1 MQRHF
6 LLTLVL
12 VLMCAFVSAQK
23 QGNIWYFGYNAGI
36 SFNAGA
42 PVALTNGAL
51 NQSEGCA
58 SIADGNGNLLFY
70 TDGYQIYNRNH
81 IVMPN
86 GSGLKGQSISAQSAI
101 VVPLPQSQTQ
111 YYVFT
116 IGDWFN
122 TNAGLNYSIVDMS
135 LNNGLG
141 DVTVKNSLLIL
152 NANEQVTAVH
162 HRNCQDVWIVTH
174 EKGNNN
180 RYQAFLLT
188 AAGVN
193 TTPVTSAT
201 GMNYNG
207 GNRYGYLK
215 ASHDGK
221 KLCSTLGYAS
231 NPVSIP
237 TVELSDFDNATGQ
250 VSNTI
255 TLAIHSVIGDAY
267 ASEFSPDDSKLYVVA
282 YNGSFIYQ
290 YDITLG
296 TPAAIVG
303 SRINIASGTSIKS
316 CVQLGPDKKIYVSRN
331 GGYLGVINNP
341 NSAGT
346 LSNYVDDGVYLA
358 GRNASLGLPNFNALY
373 FSYPNLGPDTLLCQG
388 ATLLLDVSGLGSTSY
403 LWQNNDV
410 LPTYTVNQPGLYW
423 VEVTSSTGCL
433 KRDSLNVVYSTLQVA
448 LGNDTIICSGKSVLL
463 DAAPAAGDSYVWQ
476 SGATGATYPASLAGK
491 YWVDVFKRGCKA
503 TDTILVTTGADPV
516 LDLGRDSILCEN
528 ATLALN
534 VFDAGSTAYAWQNGS
549 VLPAFTINQAGQ
561 YWVDVTSTSGCH
573 KKDTINVSY
582 AHIPVVLGNDTTLCN
597 GTNLLL
603 DVASAAG
610 DSYVWQNGTTSVNYP
625 VSLAGKYWVDV
636 FKSGCKATDTIVV
649 AYAAVPNVTL
659 GNDTTVCNKA
669 TLLLNAA
676 VGGSI
681 QYTWQD
687 GSAGNTYTVSQPGQY
702 WVHASNSGCIH
713 SDTIL
718 VAYARPPV
726 VDLGRDTSLC
736 EGNFLLLNATVN
748 IPATWQWQDGAV
760 DPVYRAVKTGKYRV
774 NITTACEVIADSV
787 LVKFEDCNC
796 QVKVPNAFT
805 PDGNGRND
813 HFKPA
818 MEADCRF
825 TEYRLTIFNRWG
837 ERVFDS
843 NNPAIGWNGLYK
855 SQKADV
861 GGYAYILLY
870 RTPANTITEKR
881 TGMVMLLR

>member
-1 MQRHF
+1 MC
-6 LLTLVL
+6 TLV
-12 VLMCAFVSAQK
+12 CAQK
-23 QGNIWYFGYNAGI
+23 QGNVWYFGSNAGI

-42 PVALTNGAL
+42 PVALTDGAL

-58 SIADGNGNLLFY
+58 TIADGNGNLLFY
-70 TDGYQIYNRNH
+70 TDGSQIYNRNH
-81 IVMPN
+81 VVMPN
-86 GSGLKGQSISAQSAI
+86 GSGLLGENISAQSAI
-101 VVPLPQSQTQ
+101 IVPLPQSNTL

-116 IGDWFN
+116 IGNW
-122 TNAGLNYSIVDMS
+122 TTTTLGRGLNYSIVDMS
-135 LNNGLG
+135 LNSGLG
-141 DVTVKNSLLIL
+141 NVTVKNSPLIE
-152 NANEQVTAVH
+152 NVREQVTAIH
-162 HRNCQDVWIVTH
+162 HSNCQDVWIVTH
-174 EKGNNN
+174 EKGNTNN
-180 RYQAFLLT
+180 FKAYLLT
-188 AAGVN
+188 AVGVN
-193 TTPVTSAT
+193 TTAVTSAV
-201 GMNYNG
+201 GMTYPG

-221 KLCSTLGYAS
+221 KLCSTLGLAAAS
-231 NPVSIP
+231 SPAA
-237 TVELSDFDNATGQ
+237 TVELYDFDNSTGQ
-250 VSNTI
+250 VSNPV
-255 TLAIHSVIGDAY
+255 TLATHSVIGDAY
-267 ASEFSPDDSKLYVVA
+267 ASEFSPDDSKLYVVS
-282 YNGSFIYQ
+282 YNNSFIYQ

-296 TPAAIVG
+296 TPAAITG
-303 SRINIASGTSIKS
+303 SRVNVASGSSIKA
-316 CVQLGPDKKIYVSRN
+316 CVQLGPDKKIYVSRSG

-341 NSAGT
+341 NIAGA
-346 LSNYVDDGVYLA
+346 LCNYVDNGVYLA
-358 GRNASLGLPNFNALY
+358 GKSGTLGLPNFNALY

-403 LWQNNDV
+403 LWQNNTV

-448 LGNDTIICSGKSVLL
+448 LGNDTIVCSGKTVMM
-463 DAAPAAGDSYVWQ
+463 DASPAAGDSYVWQ
-476 SGATGATYPASLAGK
+476 NGATGATYPVSLAGK
-491 YWVDVFKRGCKA
+491 YWVDVFKHGCKA

-549 VLPAFTINQAGQ
+549 VLPAFTVNQAGQ

-582 AHIPVVLGNDTTLCN
+582 ATFQVALGNDTTLCN
-597 GTNLLL
+597 TSNLLL
-603 DVASAAG
+603 DVASATG
-610 DSYVWQNGTTSVNYP
+610 DSYLWQDGTTNVNYP

-636 FKSGCKATDTIVV
+636 FKNGCKATDTILV

-669 TLLLNAA
+669 TLLLNATIT
-676 VGGSI
+676 GSI

-687 GSAGNTYTVSQPGQY
+687 GSAGNTFIVSQPGQY
-702 WVHASNSGCIH
+702 WVHVSNSGCVH

-718 VAYARPPV
+718 VEYTKPPV
-726 VDLGRDTSLC
+726 VNLGRDTSLC

-760 DPVYRAVKTGKYRV
+760 DPMYKVVKTGKYRV
-774 NITTACEVIADSV
+774 NITTACEVISDSV

-818 MEADCRF
+818 MEPDCRF
-825 TEYRLTIFNRWG
+825 IEYRLTIFNRWG

-870 RTPANTITEKR
+870 KTPAGAATEKR